1 LSNGTAHIIELDGT
15 EATVFGRSGSIR
27 LQEAA
32 AAVVNVLVDTSV
44 WSLALRRAKRVDDTA
59 PRELAE
65 LISEGRVVL
74 LGPVRQELLSGIKA
88 QDQFEK
94 LRLTLRAFP
103 DEPIHASDHESA
115 AKACNDC
122 RAKGIAVSSVDIL
135 ICAVA
140 LSRRW
145 SILTTDPDFKTYSEV
160 LPLNLHSSR

>member
-1 LSNGTAHIIELDGT
+1 MNI
-15 EATVFGRSGSIR
+15 
-27 LQEAA
+27 
-32 AAVVNVLVDTSV
+32 LVDTSV
-44 WSLALRRAKRVDDTA
+44 WSLALRRN
-59 PRELAE
+59 PRELSATERSLVTE
-65 LISEGRVVL
+65 LGEVIQDGRARVIGV
-74 LGPVRQELLSGIKA
+74 VRQELLSGIKA

-145 SILTTDPDFKTYSEV
+145 SILTTDPDFKTYSKV